1 MVLHT
6 LFVLCNLIPLAL
18 SPSLEG
24 FSYDDGGEI
33 TSITRR
39 STQKKCLS
47 LHCSEHFH
55 IFYLFSLVK
64 SIVYTNFTNE
74 HNLCSNKVLFFSFF
88 FLFLHNTSR
97 TRNSF
102 RARSSPNWKWTEEIF
117 PTASEIFRERENGF
131 GAELSRKLSLKARM
145 FLERM
150 WEREHCETTW
160 RANLVNKQFHAGWNN
175 NLFPL

>member
-6 LFVLCNLIPLAL
+6 LFVLCNLIPLVL

-74 HNLCSNKVLFFSFF
+74 HNLCSNKVLFFSLFF
-88 FLFLHNTSR
+88 FYFSITRAGREIRSVPVRVRIENERRKFFLQHPRFSVR
-97 TRNSF
+97 EKMVLARSF
-102 RARSSPNWKWTEEIF
+102 RESSLWKLECYWRRCE
-117 PTASEIFRERENGF
+117 SESIAKPHG
-131 GAELSRKLSLKARM
+131 GQ
-145 FLERM
+145 
-150 WEREHCETTW
+150 T
-160 RANLVNKQFHAGWNN
+160 
-175 NLFPL
+175 